1 MKMNKLLFTAF
12 NGKKNS
18 SKILLDNIS
27 AGHKLYLKNSF
38 ETSVKQFIKEI
49 TNIDYN
55 FIISFGQA
63 PLEKDNIKIEVTA
76 RGDDSYTT
84 EFDYLGLQKI
94 FEKSKFKVLIS
105 NNAGNYLCNNIYY
118 EGLKYINENRLKAKM
133 IFIHIPNIENISDI
147 NKLAILLNEGSDICA
162 K

>member
-1 MKMNKLLFTAF
+1 MNKLLFTAF
-12 NGKKNS
+12 NGKRNS
-18 SKILLDNIS
+18 SKILLDNIITEN
-27 AGHKLYLKNSF
+27 KLYLKNSF

-49 TNIDYN
+49 TNIDYD

-63 PLEKDNIKIEVTA
+63 PLEKDNLKIEIMA
-76 RGDDSYTT
+76 SGEDIYKT

-118 EGLKYINENRLKAKM
+118 EGLKYINKNRLKAKM

-147 NKLAILLNEGSDICA
+147 NELTMLLNEGSDICV